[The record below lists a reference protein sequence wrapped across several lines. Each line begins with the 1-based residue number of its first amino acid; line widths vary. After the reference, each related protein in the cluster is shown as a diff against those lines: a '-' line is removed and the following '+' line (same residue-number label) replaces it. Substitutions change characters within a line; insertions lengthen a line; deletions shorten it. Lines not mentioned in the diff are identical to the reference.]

1 MRCCQT
7 LIYNVV
13 GFSVMCGQGAV
24 VAVTLGCDL
33 RHMANRGTA
42 DCRRTT
48 VNTSSVHAEKR
59 HFHWPVSAIHILK
72 LEK

>member
-13 GFSVMCGQGAV
+13 GFSVMSGRRAV
-24 VAVTLGCDL
+24 VGVTLGCDV

-48 VNTSSVHAEKR
+48 LNTAGMNAEKR